1 MRIADKF
8 QELSGKGE
16 GALIVYVMAGDPS
29 LYLTKKIVNALEKGG
44 ADMIELGLPFSD
56 PIADGPTIQA
66 ASERALKAGMNPD
79 LYFNMIR
86 AIREHIEVPLICLTY
101 YNLVLHR
108 GIGRF
113 MRDCAESGIN
123 GIIIPD
129 LPIEEARQTIS
140 EANKNDV
147 DFIPLIAPTSTE
159 GRMEI
164 ISSAAHGFIYLVSLL
179 GVTGARKELSVA
191 VKDMVCKV
199 RRVANSKRKVP
210 IAVGF
215 GLSSPAHVR
224 DVIRAGADG
233 AIVGS
238 ALVNIIAQNK
248 DEEEKMLRE
257 IREFVARLKEA
268 TIIS

>member
-1 MRIADKF
+1 MRIADTF
-8 QELSGKGE
+8 QELSERGE

-29 LYLTKKIVNALEKGG
+29 LSLTKKIVKALEKGG

-66 ASERALKAGMNPD
+66 SSERALKAGMNPD
-79 LYFNMIR
+79 LYFKMIR
-86 AIREHIEVPLICLTY
+86 DIREHIDVPLICLTY

-113 MRDCAESGIN
+113 MRSCVKSGIN

-129 LPIEEARQTIS
+129 LPVEEAKQTIS
-140 EANKNDV
+140 EANKNCV

-159 GRMEI
+159 DRMKL

-179 GVTGARKELSVA
+179 GVTGAREELSLT
-191 VKDMVCKV
+191 VKDMIGKV
-199 RRVANSKRKVP
+199 QVATNIEVP

-215 GLSSPAHVR
+215 GLSSPQHVR
-224 DVIRAGADG
+224 EAIRSGADG

-238 ALVNIIAQNK
+238 AIVNIIAKNK
-248 DEEEKMLRE
+248 DEEGKMLHE

-268 TIIS
+268 THI

>member
-1 MRIADKF
+1 MMIADTF
-8 QELSGKGE
+8 QELSERGE

-29 LYLTKKIVNALEKGG
+29 LSLTKKIVGALDEGG

-86 AIREHIEVPLICLTY
+86 DIREHIKAPLICLTY

-113 MRDCAESGIN
+113 MKDCVESGIN

-129 LPIEEARQTIS
+129 LPIEEAKQTLS

-159 GRMEI
+159 YRI
-164 ISSAAHGFIYLVSLL
+164 KNISSVAHGFIYLVSLL
-179 GVTGARKELSVA
+179 GVTGAREELSLT
-191 VKDMVCKV
+191 VKDMIGKV
-199 RRVANSKRKVP
+199 QVATNSEVP

-215 GLSSPAHVR
+215 GLSSPQHVR
-224 DVIRAGADG
+224 EAIRAGADG

-238 ALVNIIAQNK
+238 AIVNIIAKNK
-248 DEEEKMLRE
+248 DEEGKMLHE
-257 IREFVARLKEA
+257 IREFVAQLKEA

>member
-1 MRIADKF
+1 MRIADNF
-8 QELSGKGE
+8 QELSERGE

-29 LYLTKKIVNALEKGG
+29 LSLTKKIVRALEKGG

-79 LYFNMIR
+79 TYFGMIKNVR
-86 AIREHIEVPLICLTY
+86 GNTDIPLICLTY

-108 GIGRF
+108 GIDRF
-113 MRDCAESGIN
+113 MKDCFESGIN

-129 LPIEEARQTIS
+129 LPIEEAKQTII

-159 GRMEI
+159 YRI
-164 ISSAAHGFIYLVSLL
+164 KTISSVAHGFIYLVSLL
-179 GVTGARKELSVA
+179 GVTGAREELSLT
-191 VKDMVCKV
+191 VKDLIDKV
-199 RRVANSKRKVP
+199 QRAAKREVP

-215 GLSSPAHVR
+215 GLSSPQHVR
-224 DVIRAGADG
+224 DAIRSGADG

-238 ALVNIIAQNK
+238 AIVNIIAKNK
-248 DEEEKMLRE
+248 EETEEKMLHE
-257 IREFVARLKEA
+257 IREFVSQLKEA
-268 TIIS
+268 TIID

>member
-1 MRIADKF
+1 MIIADNF
-8 QELSGKGE
+8 QELSERGE

-29 LYLTKKIVNALEKGG
+29 LSLTKKIVRALEEGG

-66 ASERALKAGMNPD
+66 SSERALKAGMNPD
-79 LYFNMIR
+79 AYFEMIKKVR
-86 AIREHIEVPLICLTY
+86 GNTDIPLICLTY

-108 GIGRF
+108 GIDRF
-113 MRDCAESGIN
+113 MKDCVESGIN

-129 LPIEEARQTIS
+129 LPVEEAKQTIS

-159 GRMEI
+159 ERMKI

-179 GVTGARKELSVA
+179 GVTGARAELSVTL
-191 VKDMVCKV
+191 KDMIGKV
-199 RRVANSKRKVP
+199 RRAIKREVP

-215 GLSSPAHVR
+215 GLSSPQHVR
-224 DVIRAGADG
+224 EAIISGAEG

-238 ALVNIIAQNK
+238 AIVNIIAKNK
-248 DEEEKMLRE
+248 DDEEKMLRE
-257 IREFVARLKEA
+257 IREFVSQLKEA

>member
-8 QELSGKGE
+8 QELSEKGE

-29 LYLTKKIVNALEKGG
+29 LSLTKKIVKALEKGG

-66 ASERALKAGMNPD
+66 ASERSLKAGMNPD
-79 LYFNMIR
+79 AYFKMIKE
-86 AIREHIEVPLICLTY
+86 IREHTDVPLICLTY
-101 YNLVLHR
+101 YNLVLQR
-108 GIGRF
+108 GIGCF
-113 MRDCAESGIN
+113 MRDCVVGGIN

-129 LPIEEARQTIS
+129 LPIEEARQTLN

-159 GRMEI
+159 KRMKI
-164 ISSAAHGFIYLVSLL
+164 LSSAAHGFIYLVSLL
-179 GVTGARKELSVA
+179 GVTGAREELSVT
-191 VKDMVCKV
+191 VKDLIGKV
-199 RRVANSKRKVP
+199 RRVAEREVS

-215 GLSSPAHVR
+215 GLSSPSHVR
-224 DVIRAGADG
+224 EVIKSGADG

-238 ALVNIIAQNK
+238 AIVNIIAKNK
-248 DEEEKMLRE
+248 GEEEKMLRE
-257 IREFVARLKEA
+257 IREFVAQLKEG
-268 TIIS
+268 TIIL

>member
-1 MRIADKF
+1 MRVADKF
-8 QELSGKGE
+8 QELSEKGE
-16 GALIVYVMAGDPS
+16 SALIVYVMAGDPS
-29 LYLTKKIVNALEKGG
+29 PSLTKNIVKALEEGG

-79 LYFNMIR
+79 LYFNMVR
-86 AIREHIEVPLICLTY
+86 DIRENIEVPLICLTY

-113 MRDCAESGIN
+113 MRDCVESGIN

-129 LPIEEARQTIS
+129 LPIEGAKQTII
-140 EANKNDV
+140 EANRNDV

-159 GRMEI
+159 DRMRI

-179 GVTGARKELSVA
+179 GVTGAREELSVA
-191 VKDMVCKV
+191 VKDMVDKV
-199 RRVANSKRKVP
+199 RRSAKREVP

-215 GLSSPAHVR
+215 GLSSPGHVR

-238 ALVNIIAQNK
+238 AIVNIIA
-248 DEEEKMLRE
+248 
-257 IREFVARLKEA
+257 
-268 TIIS
+268 

>member
-1 MRIADKF
+1 MKIAENF
-8 QELSGKGE
+8 QELSERGE

-29 LYLTKKIVNALEKGG
+29 MSLTKKIVRALEVGG

-86 AIREHIEVPLICLTY
+86 DIRRNTYIPLICLTY

-108 GIGRF
+108 GIGLF
-113 MRDCAESGIN
+113 MKDCVENGIN

-129 LPIEEARQTIS
+129 LPIEEAKQTIS

-147 DFIPLIAPTSTE
+147 EFIPLIAPTSTE
-159 GRMEI
+159 ERMKI
-164 ISSAAHGFIYLVSLL
+164 ISSAAQGFIYLVSLL
-179 GVTGARKELSVA
+179 GVTGARAELSVT
-191 VKDMVCKV
+191 VKDMIGKV
-199 RRVANSKRKVP
+199 QRSTKREIP
-210 IAVGF
+210 IAIGF
-215 GLSSPAHVR
+215 GLSSPQHVR
-224 DVIRAGADG
+224 DAIISGANG

-238 ALVNIIAQNK
+238 ALVNIIASKK
-248 DEEEKMLRE
+248 DDEEKMLHDV
-257 IREFVARLKEA
+257 REFVAQLKEA

>member
-8 QELSGKGE
+8 QELSEK
-16 GALIVYVMAGDPS
+16 GALIVYLMAGDPS
-29 LYLTKKIVNALEKGG
+29 PGLTKNIVKALEEGG

-79 LYFNMIR
+79 DYFGIIKE
-86 AIREHIEVPLICLTY
+86 IREDADIPLICLTY

-113 MRDCAESGIN
+113 MRDCVESGIN

-159 GRMEI
+159 DRMRV

-191 VKDMVCKV
+191 VKDMVDKV
-199 RRVANSKRKVP
+199 RRAAKREVP

-215 GLSSPAHVR
+215 GLSSPGHVR

-238 ALVNIIAQNK
+238 ALVDIIAQNK
-248 DEEEKMLRE
+248 DNEEKMLRE
-257 IREFVARLKEA
+257 IRDFVAQLKEG
-268 TIIS
+268 TIID

>member
-8 QELSGKGE
+8 QELSENRE

-66 ASERALKAGMNPD
+66 ASERALNAGMNPD
-79 LYFNMIR
+79 LYFNIIKE
-86 AIREHIEVPLICLTY
+86 IREDTDIPLICLTY
-101 YNLVLHR
+101 YNLVLHK

-129 LPIEEARQTIS
+129 LPIEEARQAII
-140 EANKNDV
+140 EANKNEV

-159 GRMEI
+159 GRRGVI
-164 ISSAAHGFIYLVSLL
+164 ASAAHGFIYLVSLL

-199 RRVANSKRKVP
+199 RRAAEKKIP

-215 GLSSPAHVR
+215 GLSSPAHVQ

-248 DEEEKMLRE
+248 DDEEKMLRE
-257 IREFVARLKEA
+257 IREFVSQLKEA
-268 TIIS
+268 THI